1 MTAGPDLA
9 AGERA
14 QDRPPAGQPVGTV
27 VGALRNQGRSGHITT
42 THRPGCAF
50 ARTPPGNAALWPRP
64 ERDLMTGPGRAGQ
77 QAQPALRHAV
87 PRRIWTPMRP
97 DLLPAQGEPEP
108 ASQAAT
114 MTPGRALIAL
124 LAELAACGLPVAGM
138 TITRLQGTLTLP
150 GGPVVRYC
158 CGWLVWP
165 AGRPGHRGRPLRT
178 LHSAHDPAGAAR
190 GLAQHATLV
199 TATRANT

>member
-27 VGALRNQGRSGHITT
+27 VGALRNQGRSGHIPPP
-42 THRPGCAF
+42 HGPGCPF
-50 ARTPPGNAALWPRP
+50 GRPPPGNAALWPRP

-77 QAQPALRHAV
+77 QAQPALRHAA
-87 PRRIWTPMRP
+87 PRRIWTPIRP

-124 LAELAACGLPVAGM
+124 FAELAACGLPVAGM
-138 TITRLQGTLTLP
+138 TITRLQGTPTLP
-150 GGPVVRYC
+150 SGPVVRYC

-165 AGRPGHRGRPLRT
+165 SGRPGHRGRPLRT

>member
-64 ERDLMTGPGRAGQ
+64 ERDLMTGPDRTGPGRPAGTARLTARRPPPHMDADAARPPARAGGTRASQPGRDDDTRPGTDSAARRAGRLRPSRGWHDHHPPAGHPHAARRTGRAVLLRLARMASRPTRPPGP
-77 QAQPALRHAV
+77 PAPH
-87 PRRIWTPMRP
+87 PP
-97 DLLPAQGEPEP
+97 Q
-108 ASQAAT
+108 
-114 MTPGRALIAL
+114 RA
-124 LAELAACGLPVAGM
+124 
-138 TITRLQGTLTLP
+138 
-150 GGPVVRYC
+150 
-158 CGWLVWP
+158 
-165 AGRPGHRGRPLRT
+165 
-178 LHSAHDPAGAAR
+178 
-190 GLAQHATLV
+190 
-199 TATRANT
+199 